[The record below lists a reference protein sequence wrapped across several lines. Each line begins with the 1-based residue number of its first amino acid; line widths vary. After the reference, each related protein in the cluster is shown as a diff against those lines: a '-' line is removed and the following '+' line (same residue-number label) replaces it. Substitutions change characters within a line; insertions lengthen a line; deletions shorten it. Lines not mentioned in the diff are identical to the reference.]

1 MKLNLPVL
9 DQNLRNSNFEGQT
22 KMAARGGITQAAMP
36 KFLWGTPQT
45 LSYKPTNFHLIC
57 SAGPFLAQ
65 SSNSSEHPFHYL
77 KFISYAQNLVHGQNF
92 RECGSCAQFSRARFR
107 AHAEQ

>member
-9 DQNLRNSNFEGQT
+9 DQNLRNSIFEGQT
-22 KMAARGGITQAAMP
+22 KMAARGGITQGAMP

-45 LSYKPTNFHLIC
+45 LSYKPIKFQLIC

-65 SSNSSEHPFHYL
+65 SSNSSGHPTSEYL
-77 KFISYAQNLVHGQNF
+77 TPSSS
-92 RECGSCAQFSRARFR
+92 SCS
-107 AHAEQ
+107 